1 MTAESA
7 DFLYQRQYSGNASP
21 SVAGMIGLSLVD
33 VRLQIGGQLR

>member
-21 SVAGMIGLSLVD
+21 SVAGLTGLSRIK
-33 VRLQIGGQLR
+33 VRLQIGGQRR